1 GNGRP
6 QAGEQEATRD
16 DREHRGGHCARRP
29 AVQRGHRPTNEC
41 GSADEPQ
48 DGEAHAWPAAS
59 EGREEPAHNTP
70 TPAYGIDSARATLK
84 RGAPDTLSSRQ
95 ASVPMMPR
103 FSPMRAACVRSF
115 APSFERMILTRLLT
129 VSSEI
134 DSCAAICL
142 LALPP
147 AISRSTSISAV
158 VRASCIACSASWND
172 ASGDSAFLPAWTLR
186 IVSSSSL
193 STSVFRRYARAPA
206 CRARST
212 WTSPT

>member
-1 GNGRP
+1 RLPPEQSRSDGPRTRPDERQGGADGREENAGQGILGVSEGEPDPDRRDERAGNGRP

-70 TPAYGIDSARATLK
+70 TPAYGIDWARATLK
-84 RGAPDTLSSRQ
+84 GGAPDTLSSRQ

-103 FSPMRAACVRSF
+103 FSPMMAACVRSF

-147 AISRSTSISAV
+147 AISRSTS
-158 VRASCIACSASWND
+158 
-172 ASGDSAFLPAWTLR
+172 
-186 IVSSSSL
+186 
-193 STSVFRRYARAPA
+193 
-206 CRARST
+206 
-212 WTSPT
+212 